1 MPLQDKITFV
11 RTKPGMARNLQIIE
25 SEDAYSAQLKT
36 PGVPNLGATHRWMQE
51 YFLQL
56 GTSKSTQ
63 EKKKKKRGRVALR
76 TEKVFNALA
85 FFKIL
90 SPCSYI

>member
-25 SEDAYSAQLKT
+25 SENAYSAQLKT
-36 PGVPNLGATHRWMQE
+36 PGVPNLGAPHRWMQE

-56 GTSKSTQ
+56 GTSKCTQ
-63 EKKKKKRGRVALR
+63 EKKNAWQSG
-76 TEKVFNALA
+76 TED
-85 FFKIL
+85 
-90 SPCSYI
+90 